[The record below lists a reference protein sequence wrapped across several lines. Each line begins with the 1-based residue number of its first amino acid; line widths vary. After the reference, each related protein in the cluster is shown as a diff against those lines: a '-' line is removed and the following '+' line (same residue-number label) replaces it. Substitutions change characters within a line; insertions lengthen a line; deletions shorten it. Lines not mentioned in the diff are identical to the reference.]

1 MATFK
6 VKVVT
11 HTKKVVEH
19 EADYVKVRTT
29 EGELGILANH
39 APLVAELE
47 MGIMEIDYDQKAK
60 KDVYFLTGGFLEIS
74 NNEAVII
81 ADDINN
87 VNEID
92 VEEEDNEIRRLNQL
106 LSEEVENV
114 KILERKIQ
122 ESTMKIEMRK
132 CLISNKKTSSLE

>member
-106 LSEEVENV
+106 LSEEVENI

-132 CLISNKKTSSLE
+132 MFNK

>member
-132 CLISNKKTSSLE
+132 MFNK

>member
-11 HTKKVVEH
+11 HTKKVVER
-19 EADYVKVRTT
+19 EADYAKVRTT

-47 MGIMEIDYDQKAK
+47 MGIMEIDYNQKNN
-60 KDVYFLTGGFLEIS
+60 KDIYFITGGFLEIS
-74 NNEAVII
+74 NNEAIII

-87 VNEID
+87 INDID
-92 VEEEDNEIRRLNQL
+92 IEEEDNEIRRLNQL

-122 ESTMKIEMRK
+122 ESAMKIEMRK
-132 CLISNKKTSSLE
+132 MFTN

>member
-87 VNEID
+87 V
-92 VEEEDNEIRRLNQL
+92 
-106 LSEEVENV
+106 
-114 KILERKIQ
+114 
-122 ESTMKIEMRK
+122 
-132 CLISNKKTSSLE
+132 

>member
-1 MATFK
+1 
-6 VKVVT
+6 
-11 HTKKVVEH
+11 
-19 EADYVKVRTT
+19 
-29 EGELGILANH
+29 
-39 APLVAELE
+39 LVAELE

-132 CLISNKKTSSLE
+132 MFNNL

>member
-132 CLISNKKTSSLE
+132 MFNNL

>member
-132 CLISNKKTSSLE
+132 MFN